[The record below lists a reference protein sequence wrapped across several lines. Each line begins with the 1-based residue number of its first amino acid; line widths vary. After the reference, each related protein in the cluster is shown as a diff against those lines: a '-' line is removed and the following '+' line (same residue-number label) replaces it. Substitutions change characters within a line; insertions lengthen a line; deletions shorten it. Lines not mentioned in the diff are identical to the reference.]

1 VTNGSVIV
9 FEQLKLA
16 RERADAVWLPCALA
30 ATTDVAS
37 TANARTKAFF
47 I

>member
-1 VTNGSVIV
+1 VTV

-37 TANARTKAFF
+37 TANARTKTFL